1 MSPRDRACAR
11 TVAVAGPSHRL
22 VRSLTA
28 SCLARPPSGYA
39 AARQALI
46 EQADGPNNGPRVRTW
61 ISRPETSDDAVAA
74 ATGRGWDQWI
84 DMIERWDGDGDD
96 HAAVARYLE
105 VEHGLDGWW
114 SQTVTVG
121 FERITG
127 RRLPHQRADGTF
139 AVSKSATVDVAAD
152 RLRAMLLDDTDRA
165 DLFPGQ
171 ATRRRSRPSRR
182 RYASGSS
189 PGWRQSVWR
198 LSGTAVGRRVRPGR
212 RSRSS
217 TRNTPIRPQWTT
229 GVATGRSG

>member
-1 MSPRDRACAR
+1 MTKQESFKRCVRAR
-11 TVAVAGPSHRL
+11 MEKTGER
-22 VRSLTA
+22 
-28 SCLARPPSGYA
+28 YA

-61 ISRPETSDDAVAA
+61 ISQPETSDDAVTA

-84 DMIERWDGDGDD
+84 DVIERWDGDGDD
-96 HAAVARYLE
+96 HAAVASYLE
-105 VEHGLDGWW
+105 AEQGLDGWW

-171 ATRRRSRPSRR
+171 ATQRRSRPTSK
-182 RYASGSS
+182 
-189 PGWRQSVWR
+189 
-198 LSGTAVGRRVRPGR
+198 TVR
-212 RSRSS
+212 
-217 TRNTPIRPQWTT
+217 IAFVT
-229 GVATGRSG
+229 GVAAIGLVTVEEGGGATDQARTRVTVQHEKLPDPGAVEHWRGYWAQWLEAIVESASE

>member
-1 MSPRDRACAR
+1 MEKTGER
-11 TVAVAGPSHRL
+11 
-22 VRSLTA
+22 
-28 SCLARPPSGYA
+28 YA

-105 VEHGLDGWW
+105 AEHGLDGWW

-152 RLRAMLLDDTDRA
+152 RLQAMLLDDTDRA

-171 ATRRRSRPSRR
+171 ATRRRSRPSSK
-182 RYASGSS
+182 A
-189 PGWRQSVWR
+189 
-198 LSGTAVGRRVRPGR
+198 
-212 RSRSS
+212 
-217 TRNTPIRPQWTT
+217 IRIGFVT
-229 GVATGRSG
+229 GVAAIGLETVGDGGGASGQARTKVTVRHEELPDPTAVDHWRGYWAQWLEAIGESASE